1 MNWKQRIKGR
11 SGADARSSPCGER
24 ERRTHP
30 RYQVHKIV
38 SYAHGGKQ
46 LLTVAMNFSIGGM
59 KIKTHQKLPKNE
71 RMNFKLVL
79 GNHAISAEG
88 RVVYSRTLFGKQ
100 ELSGIQF
107 LGFSQRNCALLRVFL
122 SALEE

>member
-1 MNWKQRIKGR
+1 MNGKQRIMKR
-11 SGADARSSPCGER
+11 IPEDTNPSQREH
-24 ERRTHP
+24 ERRAYARFH
-30 RYQVHKIV
+30 VNKIV

-46 LLTVAMNFSIGGM
+46 LLTVTMNLSIGGM

-71 RMNFKLVL
+71 RLNFKLVL

-88 RVVYSRTLFGKQ
+88 RVVYSRTLSGKQ
-100 ELSGIQF
+100 EVSGIQF
-107 LGFSQRNCALLRVFL
+107 LGLSQRNCALLRAFL